1 MSTETEAKFYDLSE
15 DALLTVSQIIEKMA
29 LPFNIKI
36 KYLGSTKLKKLISL
50 KKTSDEISYING
62 IDLIVFINE
71 DYLIKLDDKNAE
83 ILLTQEFDRLQF
95 DISKGTFKIAK
106 FELQT
111 NTGILNKYGI
121 DAVAEAN
128 ELSELL
134 TQQIKDGKEDE
145 EIKSSSKRSTV
156 QFIDEN

>member
-1 MSTETEAKFYDLSE
+1 MSTEPKFYDLSE
-15 DALLTVSQIIEKMA
+15 DALSTVTTIIEKMA

-36 KYLGSTKLKKLISL
+36 KYLGSTKLKKLINL

-71 DYLIKLDDKNAE
+71 DYLIKLEDKNAE

-106 FELQT
+106 FQLQT
-111 NTGILNKYGI
+111 NAGILNKYGI
-121 DAVAEAN
+121 EAVAEAN
-128 ELSELL
+128 QLSELL
-134 TQQIKDGKEDE
+134 TQQIKDSKEDE
-145 EIKSSSKRSTV
+145 EISTPLKRNTV
-156 QFIDEN
+156 QFLEEN